1 MTVWD
6 TVCEHVRMKP
16 RMKRSRM
23 HWLVAPMVVLAACS
37 SSSKTT
43 TPTST
48 AAPTTSTATTTAV
61 STSVASTS
69 VASTA
74 AASTAVASTSV
85 ASTTVASTTAAP
97 TVPPSTAAVTTV
109 EAGPAGD
116 AFYVPPSPLP
126 SNTPGT
132 AIWQQPLPGIDGA
145 SVAKILY
152 VSQADDG
159 TPLAESAVLVV
170 PNGPAPVGGRPIVS
184 WAHGTTGSA
193 DSCAPSKSGNA
204 SFIPAVAQLVSA
216 GYVVVATDYQGLGTP
231 GPHPYL
237 DGQSEGRAVL
247 DAAKAAQQLSGSS
260 NRVVAWGHSQGGQA
274 VVWAGEIAKA
284 YAPRLDV
291 LGVVAAA
298 PAAHI
303 SPIGA
308 AGGTKAIAGFWVP
321 AMVGLAAAHSELNL
335 ADVMTPEAMAELP
348 LLETGCLG
356 EYFSAF
362 GGLAKAPE
370 KTNPMD
376 VPAWNAVLTK
386 NDAGQQPSA
395 APLFVAQG
403 DQDTTVPQALNDIYT
418 KAACSIGDVVDYK
431 VYPGLTHTT
440 VMVSG
445 VPDMLAWIADRLA
458 GTPPPDTCRS

>member
-1 MTVWD
+1 M
-6 TVCEHVRMKP
+6 R
-16 RMKRSRM
+16 
-23 HWLVAPMVVLAACS
+23 WLTAPMVVLAACS
-37 SSSKTT
+37 SSSTT
-43 TPTST
+43 TPAST
-48 AAPTTSTATTTAV
+48 VASSTSTATTTA
-61 STSVASTS
+61 ASTTTAPVS
-69 VASTA
+69 AASTTLASTA
-74 AASTAVASTSV
+74 ALTTAAL
-85 ASTTVASTTAAP
+85 TTAAPATAAP

-126 SNTPGT
+126 SNTPGN

-193 DSCAPSKSGNA
+193 DSCAPSKSDNA

-284 YAPRLDV
+284 YAPHLDV
-291 LGVVAAA
+291 VGVVAAA

-321 AMVGLAAAHSELNL
+321 AMAGLAAAHSELNL
-335 ADVMTPEAMAELP
+335 ADVMTPEAVTDLP

-376 VPAWNAVLTK
+376 IPAWKAVLTK

-418 KAACSIGDVVDYK
+418 KAACSIGDVVGYR

-458 GTPPPDTCRS
+458 GTPPPDTCPS